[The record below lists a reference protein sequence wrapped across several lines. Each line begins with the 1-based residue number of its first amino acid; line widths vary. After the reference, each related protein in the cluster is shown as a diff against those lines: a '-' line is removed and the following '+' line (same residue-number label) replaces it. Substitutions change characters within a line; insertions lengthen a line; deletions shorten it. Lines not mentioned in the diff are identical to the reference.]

1 MMDIAIIQ
9 NRIYEIRE
17 QRVMID
23 FDIAELYE
31 VETRVLNQ
39 SVKRNPDR
47 FPEDFMFRLT
57 QPEWE
62 NLRSQIM
69 AHSASSNSSQI
80 VMSSRK
86 HRGEVYLP
94 FAFTE
99 HGVTMLASVLR
110 SKRAVDMNI
119 AIVRAFIAI
128 RKAANKLS
136 HFAEQ
141 LNELQVEMRAKFGEH
156 DVQLSTIYD
165 ALENLLDKEADKE
178 AAKEKW
184 EGRERIGFKKDSN

>member
-1 MMDIAIIQ
+1 MMNIAIIQ

-23 FDIAELYE
+23 YDIAELYE

-62 NLRSQIM
+62 NLRSHIM
-69 AHSASSNSSQI
+69 AHSTSSNSSQI

-178 AAKEKW
+178 TAKEKW
-184 EGRERIGFKKDSN
+184 EGRERIGFKKDSK

>member
-1 MMDIAIIQ
+1 
-9 NRIYEIRE
+9 
-17 QRVMID
+17 MID
-23 FDIAELYE
+23 YDIAELYE

-62 NLRSQIM
+62 NLRSHIM
-69 AHSASSNSSQI
+69 AHSTSSNSSQI

-178 AAKEKW
+178 TAKEKW
-184 EGRERIGFKKDSN
+184 EGRERIGFKKDSK